1 MAAYDKTDYRKENKH
16 SFVLTDIFHIKRKDF
31 KKMKNHLNQHD
42 KICFIGSCFTL
53 IELLVVIAIIAILAG
68 MLLPA
73 LNQARAKARLTT
85 CLSNTK
91 QFGAGAHMY
100 SSDYDDYV
108 LPASSPTG
116 WVEMLFK
123 NYVTS
128 PKTWACYANNINTV
142 RTTSNSSIGAKMR
155 IATDLY
161 NKGLTRRN
169 YAIKMTSGYMYGD
182 GRANPFLHSFKKLN
196 LCTNA
201 SSTFQFACFSYQNG
215 GNPGSGMFQN
225 THLKYDNT
233 NKNFENCQPVHNN
246 NFIIT
251 FVDGHSASVPHADIT
266 GEKLLKTGL
275 QDF

>member
-1 MAAYDKTDYRKENKH
+1 MEKN
-16 SFVLTDIFHIKRKDF
+16 F
-31 KKMKNHLNQHD
+31 KQHD
-42 KICFIGSCFTL
+42 KIHIIGSFTL

-73 LNQARAKARLTT
+73 LNKARARARLTN

-108 LPASSPTG
+108 LPASAPTG
-116 WVEMLFK
+116 WVEMLFN
-123 NYVTS
+123 NYVTN

-142 RTTSNSSIGAKMR
+142 RTSSNTSIGAKMR
-155 IATDLY
+155 IATALY

-169 YAIKMTSGYMYGD
+169 YAIKMNSGYMYGD
-182 GRANPFLHSFKKLN
+182 GRADPFYYSFKKLN

-201 SSTFQFACFSYQNG
+201 SVTLQFMCFSYQNG
-215 GNPGSGMFQN
+215 GNPGAGMFQTGN
-225 THLKYDNT
+225 VKYGST
-233 NKNFENCQPVHNN
+233 NKNYESCQPVHDNK
-246 NFIIT
+246 FIIT
-251 FVDGHSASVPHADIT
+251 FVDGHSAAVQYADMT
-266 GEKLLKTGL
+266 DDKALAN